1 MANLFPIIFPFNEDS
16 PEMKKL
22 GIQTEYEVYKKIG
35 NIYDENV
42 DVVYGQDFLKRN
54 YDGSLEKGEITDF
67 LIIHPKK
74 GILFLECKGGLME
87 YDKMEERWK
96 QNNKPLKKSSDPFE
110 QAKNG
115 QYTLIN
121 LLKEK
126 YGEKIILKNG
136 QSTIVTAKWAK
147 KIPLLTGAIFPN
159 TPKIKGS
166 LPSDIKPPMIIWAED
181 FQNLEQS
188 LNNIFALSEK
198 PYSMENDEKENII
211 KTLVGD
217 NLKSPFKDVL
227 KYGEHHQELQF
238 SKIQQQFISSWFENS
253 RIIIKGLA
261 GTGKTLIAAKTAI
274 KKEYKDKK
282 VLILTKT
289 VGISKFLQVLI
300 NKKSDK
306 KYENITIINIDKFV
320 NLISR
325 KLSLKQDVVP
335 QSFLDKRRFYDE
347 DNPKK
352 CIEIF
357 NRLPN
362 ERFDIVIIDE
372 AQDFHENWFEPLKSI
387 AKDHGTIIFFYDP
400 LQTTRDNTMVEILK
414 KPNKIGFSG
423 FSFNTNYRNT
433 SSISKLLSKL
443 IKKYIPQENLDYS
456 EHSDINLGRKPTLI
470 EANSFEEII
479 NKTITKVKDYI
490 DFDKFKPMDIGVLY
504 LGSMDGRKYNSKMS
518 MTTELKKLN
527 IKVIGAREYEIPYL
541 FSKEENDISFSDVNS
556 FKGLEKTA
564 VILANFSE
572 INEKTVREIYTGL
585 SRARGDLTIITYK
598 QGINQIKELL

>member
-22 GIQTEYEVYKKIG
+22 GVQTEYEVYKKMG
-35 NIYDENV
+35 NVYDESV
-42 DVVYGQDFLKRN
+42 DVVYGQDFLKNN
-54 YDGSLEKGEITDF
+54 YDGSLDKGEITDF

-87 YDKMEERWK
+87 YDKMRKIWK
-96 QNNKPLKKSSDPFE
+96 QNNKPLQKDKDPFE

-115 QYTLIN
+115 QYTFIN

-126 YGEKIILKNG
+126 YGDKKILKNG
-136 QSTIVTAKWAK
+136 QSVKVSSQWAK
-147 KIPLLTGAIFPN
+147 KIPLLTGVIFPN

-166 LPSDIKPPMIIWAED
+166 LPSDIKPQMIIWAED
-181 FQNLEQS
+181 FQNLEKS

-211 KTLVGD
+211 RTLIGD
-217 NLKSPFKDVL
+217 NLKSPFKDRL

-238 SKIQQQFISSWFENS
+238 DKIQQQFISSWFENS

-274 KKEYKDKK
+274 KKEYKNKK

-306 KYENITIINIDKFV
+306 KHENITIINVDKFV

-325 KLSLKQDVVP
+325 KLSLQ
-335 QSFLDKRRFYDE
+335 LDIVSGDFSEKRRFYDE
-347 DNPKK
+347 KNPKK

-357 NRLPN
+357 NDLPD
-362 ERFDIVIIDE
+362 ERFDLVIVDE
-372 AQDFHENWFEPLKSI
+372 AQDFHENWFRPLKSI
-387 AKDHGTIIFFYDP
+387 AKDYGTIIFFYDP
-400 LQTTRDNTMVEILK
+400 LQTTRENTMIEILK

-433 SSISKLLSKL
+433 SSISNLLSKL

-456 EHSDINLGRKPTLI
+456 EHSDINVGRVPTLI

-479 NKTITKVKDYI
+479 NKTITRVKDYI
-490 DFDKFKPMDIGVLY
+490 DFEKFKPMDIGVLY
-504 LGSMDGRKYNSKMS
+504 LGSMDGRKHNSKMS
-518 MTTELKKLN
+518 MTTELKKL
-527 IKVIGAREYEIPYL
+527 
-541 FSKEENDISFSDVNS
+541 DV
-556 FKGLEKTA
+556 KGWLIA
-564 VILANFSE
+564 
-572 INEKTVREIYTGL
+572 
-585 SRARGDLTIITYK
+585 
-598 QGINQIKELL
+598 

>member
-22 GIQTEYEVYKKIG
+22 GVQTEYEVYKKMG
-35 NIYDENV
+35 NVYDESV
-42 DVVYGQDFLKRN
+42 DVVYGQDFLKNN
-54 YDGSLEKGEITDF
+54 YDGSLDKGEITDF

-87 YDKMEERWK
+87 YDKMRKIWK
-96 QNNKPLKKSSDPFE
+96 QNNKPLQKDKDPFE

-115 QYTLIN
+115 QYTFIN

-126 YGEKIILKNG
+126 YGDKKILKNG
-136 QSTIVTAKWAK
+136 QSVKVSSQWAK
-147 KIPLLTGAIFPN
+147 KIPLLTGVIFPN

-166 LPSDIKPPMIIWAED
+166 LPSDIKPQMIIWAED
-181 FQNLEQS
+181 FQNLEKS

-211 KTLVGD
+211 RTLIGD
-217 NLKSPFKDVL
+217 NLKSPFKDRL

-238 SKIQQQFISSWFENS
+238 DKIQQQFISSWFENS

-274 KKEYKDKK
+274 KKEYKNKK

-300 NKKSDK
+300 NEKSKKDND
-306 KYENITIINIDKFV
+306 NITIVNIDKFV
-320 NLISR
+320 NILSR
-325 KLSLKQDVVP
+325 KLNLP
-335 QSFLDKRRFYDE
+335 QEVIPGDFSDKREFFDYK
-347 DNPKK
+347 NPKR

-357 NRLPN
+357 NDLPD
-362 ERFDIVIIDE
+362 ERFDLVIVDE
-372 AQDFHENWFEPLKSI
+372 AQDFQENWFKSI
-387 AKDHGTIIFFYDP
+387 LSIARDYGTVIFFYDP
-400 LQTTRDNTMVEILK
+400 LQTTRDKTMIEILK

-433 SSISKLLSKL
+433 SSISNLLSKL
-443 IKKYIPQENLDYS
+443 IKKYIPEENLDYS
-456 EHSDINLGRKPTLI
+456 EHSDVNIGRPPTFI

-479 NKTITKVKDYI
+479 SKTIIKVKDYLNNE
-490 DFDKFKPMDIGVLY
+490 KFKPMDIGVLY
-504 LGSMDGRKYNSKMS
+504 LGSMDKKNYNSKMS
-518 MTTELKKLN
+518 MTTELKKLG
-527 IKVIGAREYEIPYL
+527 IEVIGARDYEKPYL
-541 FSKEENDISFSDVNS
+541 SSKYENDISFAGVNS

-564 VILANFSE
+564 VILVNFPE

-585 SRARGDLTIITYK
+585 SRARGDLTVITYSK
-598 QGINQIKELL
+598 AINQIKELL

>member
-22 GIQTEYEVYKKIG
+22 GVQTEYEVYKKMG
-35 NIYDENV
+35 NVYDESV
-42 DVVYGQDFLKRN
+42 DVVYGQDFLKNN
-54 YDGSLEKGEITDF
+54 YDGSLDKGEITDF

-87 YDKMEERWK
+87 YDKMRKIWK
-96 QNNKPLKKSSDPFE
+96 QNNKPLQKDKDPFE

-115 QYTLIN
+115 QYTFIN

-126 YGEKIILKNG
+126 YGDKKILKNG
-136 QSTIVTAKWAK
+136 QSVKVSSQWAK
-147 KIPLLTGAIFPN
+147 KIPLLTGVIFPN

-166 LPSDIKPPMIIWAED
+166 LPSDIKPQMIIWAED
-181 FQNLEQS
+181 FQNLEKS

-211 KTLVGD
+211 RTLIGD
-217 NLKSPFKDVL
+217 NLKSPFKDRL

-238 SKIQQQFISSWFENS
+238 DKIQQQFISSWFENS

-274 KKEYKDKK
+274 KKEYKNKK

-300 NKKSDK
+300 NEKSKKDND
-306 KYENITIINIDKFV
+306 NITIVNIDKFV
-320 NLISR
+320 NILSR
-325 KLSLKQDVVP
+325 KLNLP
-335 QSFLDKRRFYDE
+335 QEVIPGDFSDKREFFDYK
-347 DNPKK
+347 NPKR

-357 NRLPN
+357 NDLPD
-362 ERFDIVIIDE
+362 ERFDLVIVDE
-372 AQDFHENWFEPLKSI
+372 AQDFQENWFKSI
-387 AKDHGTIIFFYDP
+387 LSIARDYGTVIFFYDP
-400 LQTTRDNTMVEILK
+400 LQTTRDKTMIEILK

-433 SSISKLLSKL
+433 SSISNLLSKL

-456 EHSDINLGRKPTLI
+456 EHSDINVGRVPTLI

-479 NKTITKVKDYI
+479 NKTITRVKDYI
-490 DFDKFKPMDIGVLY
+490 DFEKFKPMDIGVLY
-504 LGSMDGRKYNSKMS
+504 LGSMDGRKHNSKMS
-518 MTTELKKLN
+518 MTTELKKLDV
-527 IKVIGAREYEIPYL
+527 KVIGAREYEMPYL
-541 FSKEENDISFSDVNS
+541 YSNEENDISFSDVNS

-585 SRARGDLTIITYK
+585 SRARGDLTVITYK
-598 QGINQIKELL
+598 KAINQIKELL